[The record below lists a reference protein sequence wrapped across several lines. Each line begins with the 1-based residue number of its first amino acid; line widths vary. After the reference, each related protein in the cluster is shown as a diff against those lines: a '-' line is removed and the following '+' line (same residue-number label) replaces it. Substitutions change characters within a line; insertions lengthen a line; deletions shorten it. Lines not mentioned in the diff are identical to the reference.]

1 MVSKLLAQELAVS
14 YPSMVRL
21 AAVKIR
27 NRGEV
32 KKMDAGTLV
41 LNVGDPVIVEFEGDL
56 TFGIIY
62 TPPVAVP
69 FSPPMR
75 VMKPI
80 LRVPS
85 PEERGIIGRH
95 EQLTR
100 EGMQYC
106 REQAV
111 ALGLRMKMV
120 EVFAAL
126 DRRQITFVYTA
137 DERVDFREL
146 VRILARRFHCRI
158 EMRQIGVREEA
169 RRLGGVDTCGLTVCC
184 ASFLTDFLPVSAKQA
199 RKMGVAVDDPKL
211 LGLCGRLKCCLM
223 FEALEGPRTAQP
235 APPLITPDS
244 KGSAP
249 PPTDLRHSGDPNHR
263 RSR

>member
-1 MVSKLLAQELAVS
+1 MMTDLLTQELSLS
-14 YPSMVRL
+14 YPSVIRL

-27 NRGEV
+27 DRGEV
-32 KKMDAGTLV
+32 KKMDSGTLV
-41 LNVGDPVIVEFEGDL
+41 LRVGDPVIVDFEGDL
-56 TFGIIY
+56 TFGIVY
-62 TPPVAVP
+62 TAPYPVP

-75 VMKPI
+75 VMKQI
-80 LRVPS
+80 LRVPTG
-85 PEERGIIGRH
+85 EERGIIHRH

-100 EGMQYC
+100 EGIAYC
-106 REQAV
+106 REQAA

-137 DERVDFREL
+137 DDRIDFREL
-146 VRILARRFHCRI
+146 VRILARRFHSRI

-169 RRLGGVDTCGLTVCC
+169 RRLGGVDTCGLTLCC

-199 RKMGVAVDDPKL
+199 RKLGVAVDDPKL

-223 FEALEGPRTAQP
+223 FEAMEGADLTRHAS
-235 APPLITPDS
+235 PLITPVS
-244 KGSAP
+244 RRNESPQNKSA
-249 PPTDLRHSGDPNHR
+249 R
-263 RSR
+263 

>member
-1 MVSKLLAQELAVS
+1 MFSNLLEQELAVP
-14 YPSMVRL
+14 YPPIVRL
-21 AAVKIR
+21 AAIKIR

-32 KKMDAGTLV
+32 KKMDAGALS
-41 LNVGDPVIVEFEGDL
+41 LRIGDPVILEFEGDL
-56 TFGIIY
+56 TFGVVY
-62 TPPVAVP
+62 TAPYSVP

-75 VMKPI
+75 AMKSI
-80 LRVPS
+80 LRVPTT
-85 PEERGIIGRH
+85 EERGIIGRH

-100 EGMQYC
+100 EGMHYC
-106 REQAV
+106 REQAI

-137 DERVDFREL
+137 EDRVDFREL

-169 RRLGGVDTCGLTVCC
+169 RRLGGVDTCGLTLCC
-184 ASFLTDFLPVSAKQA
+184 ASFLTDFLPVSVKHA

-223 FEALEGPRTAQP
+223 FEAMEGATMTQP
-235 APPLITPDS
+235 PPSLITP
-244 KGSAP
+244 GSRGGATP
-249 PPTDLRHSGDPNHR
+249 PANLAD
-263 RSR
+263 